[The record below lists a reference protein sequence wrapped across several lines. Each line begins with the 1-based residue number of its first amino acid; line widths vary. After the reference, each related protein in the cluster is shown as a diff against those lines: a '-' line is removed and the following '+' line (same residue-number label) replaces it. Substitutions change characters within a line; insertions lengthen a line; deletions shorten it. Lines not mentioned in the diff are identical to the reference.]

1 MNYQR
6 ILPVLSAFAVLLV
19 GGPTVVRTQALQRSM
34 VVSVV
39 DGAGEPVSDLGV
51 ADFVIREDNVARE
64 VLSVAPADEPMQ
76 IAILVDNSAAAQ
88 NQIQDIRRAL
98 PGFLDVITR
107 PTASGRRN
115 EVAIVGLAERPT
127 ILTDYTFDRGRLD
140 KAIGLIWERGGG
152 SYLLDA
158 TIEVTQGFKKR
169 GATRPVIVAIAT
181 DGPELSSRHF
191 DQVLTPIAATG
202 TTFHV
207 ISLGLPS
214 SDIRSDDAM
223 NRDMVVAEG
232 PRLSGGLHERL
243 LAGSALTAKLK
254 QLADVMTHQYRV
266 TYGHPDSLIP
276 PDRVA
281 VSARRAELTAHGTAV
296 RDPQARR

>member
-1 MNYQR
+1 
-6 ILPVLSAFAVLLV
+6 
-19 GGPTVVRTQALQRSM
+19 M

-39 DGAGEPVSDLGV
+39 DRAGEPVSDLGV

-181 DGPELSSRHF
+181 DGPELS
-191 DQVLTPIAATG
+191 
-202 TTFHV
+202 
-207 ISLGLPS
+207 
-214 SDIRSDDAM
+214 
-223 NRDMVVAEG
+223 
-232 PRLSGGLHERL
+232 
-243 LAGSALTAKLK
+243 
-254 QLADVMTHQYRV
+254 
-266 TYGHPDSLIP
+266 
-276 PDRVA
+276 
-281 VSARRAELTAHGTAV
+281 
-296 RDPQARR
+296 